1 MSDENKK
8 EKELGSEQGLDDL
21 HITIGGVKYLIHGY
35 HRDFFEKLQ
44 KLPVA
49 AKIQLMKL
57 TPKQLIQY
65 TGEKKYAARQKVLVL
80 LSKKW
85 YWKDTGDDVEITQD
99 TIPDVPF
106 TVSAMQS
113 KMRSIDILEK
123 IVEFFKGDDRE
134 VYTKED

>member
-1 MSDENKK
+1 MSEPTK
-8 EKELGSEQGLDDL
+8 EIELGSEQALEDL
-21 HITIGGVKYLIHGY
+21 HITIGGNRYLIHGF

-49 AKIQLMKL
+49 VKIQLMEL

-65 TGEKKYAARQKVLVL
+65 TGEKKYAARQKVIIL

-85 YWKDTGDDVEITQD
+85 CWKDTGDDVEITQD

-123 IVEFFKGDDRE
+123 IIEFFEGDDRE
-134 VYTKED
+134 VYTKKN

>member
-1 MSDENKK
+1 MSEPTK
-8 EKELGSEQGLDDL
+8 EIELGSQQALEDL
-21 HITIGGVKYLIHGY
+21 HITIGGKRYLIHGF
-35 HRDFFEKLQ
+35 HRHFFEQLQ

-49 AKIQLMKL
+49 AKIQLMEL

-65 TGEKKYAARQKVLVL
+65 TGEKKYAARQKVIVL

-85 YWKDTGDDVEITQD
+85 CWKDTGDDVEITQD

-106 TVSAMQS
+106 TGSAMQS

-123 IVEFFKGDDRE
+123 IIEFFEGTDRE

>member
-1 MSDENKK
+1 MSDENTK

-21 HITIGGVKYLIHGY
+21 HITIGGVKYVIQGY

-49 AKIQLMKL
+49 AKIQLMEL

-65 TGEKKYAARQKVLVL
+65 TGEKKYAARQKVLSL

-85 YWKDTGDDVEITQD
+85 YWKDTGDEVEFMID
-99 TIPDVPF
+99 TIPS
-106 TVSAMQS
+106 VSFSLREMQS
-113 KMRSIDILEK
+113 KMRSIDVLEK
-123 IVEFFKGDDRE
+123 IIEFFEGTDRE

>member
-21 HITIGGVKYLIHGY
+21 HITIGGVKYLIQGF

-49 AKIQLMKL
+49 AKIQLMEL

-85 YWKDTGDDVEITQD
+85 YWKDTGDEVEITQD

-123 IVEFFKGDDRE
+123 IIEFFEGDDRE